1 MAEEVNKKKASC
13 EYESDEMDKYFA
25 MTWGSPSGLAM
36 LMVSIAIFL
45 VSTGVFLWLLHLAN
59 IIH

>member
-1 MAEEVNKKKASC
+1 MADLDKKKT
-13 EYESDEMDKYFA
+13 EYVPDDMDKYFE

-45 VSTGVFLWLLHLAN
+45 ISTGVFLWLLHLAN
-59 IIH
+59 IIK